1 MCIRDSYK
9 PVGRGA
15 SERKFFPEKAAAALS
30 HREGMIFHGAVEYP
44 KTALVFAALRGHV
57 PQVKELKAGSGGV
70 RENDRGTAALRK
82 EKGFLK
88 QQNGRVSSVL
98 QGNISFARFKDLSL
112 IHISR
117 SARRFCAS
125 LYGRV

>member
-1 MCIRDSYK
+1 
-9 PVGRGA
+9 
-15 SERKFFPEKAAAALS
+15 
-30 HREGMIFHGAVEYP
+30 MIFHGAVEYT

-98 QGNISFARFKDLSL
+98 QGNISFARFKD
-112 IHISR
+112 IV
-117 SARRFCAS
+117 AGEKAGEK
-125 LYGRV
+125 GRCKGFMVQGNMYWKGSGGSVEKS

>member
-1 MCIRDSYK
+1 M
-9 PVGRGA
+9 
-15 SERKFFPEKAAAALS
+15 S

-98 QGNISFARFKDLSL
+98 QGNISFARFKD
-112 IHISR
+112 IV
-117 SARRFCAS
+117 AGEKAGEK
-125 LYGRV
+125 GRCKGFMVQGNMYWKGSGGSVEKS